1 MDTIT
6 LAVINTNN
14 FSYDDVQVHKP
25 GCNHIKR
32 MNRHVAYL
40 DGYEV
45 TVYRDHAMHAIW
57 SDYNS
62 DFIEEDSESGN
73 DHTFWI
79 AYMTCTGL
87 VEKKTYYDGR

>member
-6 LAVINTNN
+6 LAVINTDN
-14 FSYDDVQVHKP
+14 FSTDNVQVHRP
-25 GCNHIKR
+25 GCRHIAR
-32 MNRHVAYL
+32 MNRHIAYL

-45 TVYRDHAMHAIW
+45 TVYREFAMHAIW

-62 DFIEEDSESGN
+62 DFIEEGIE
-73 DHTFWI
+73 HTFSI

-87 VEKKTYYDGR
+87 VDKKTYYDGR